1 MKKFIFSVAAL
12 ALLILSSCTKEEM
25 VTDNKDELLKQ
36 DSFVEVTSAS
46 TDAIFAE
53 ILRMNASYP
62 ATKAIWGEKYLTG
75 TVTITIRD
83 SSGVRIFLVDF
94 GNAGNTG
101 PDGKVRKGK
110 LAAYIVNN
118 GKTGSEQKIKY
129 IDFVEDGYLFNGW
142 VGRTITRDVDA
153 NTQQAVI
160 TEDFKV
166 TIPDGTKFTK
176 RVSSLNRLIKGGVA
190 TTKDDDTIETYG
202 TTTITNEKNETR
214 TRTVEA
220 TTPLIF
226 KVSASE
232 IVKGVA
238 KTTFADGKYVSI
250 DYGDGTVDNTA
261 TATNGTKTW
270 TITLKKTS

>member
-1 MKKFIFSVAAL
+1 MKKSIFLIAAF
-12 ALLILSSCTKEEM
+12 AILILSSCTKEEQ
-25 VTDNKDELLKQ
+25 VFGNKDEMLKQ
-36 DSFVEVTSAS
+36 DSYIEVTSAS
-46 TDAIFAE
+46 TDAILGE

-62 ATKAIWGEKYLTG
+62 ATKAIWGERFLTG

-94 GNAGNTG
+94 GTGNTG

-129 IDFVEDGYLFNGW
+129 IDFVEDGYMFSGW
-142 VGRTITRDVDA
+142 VGRTITRDIDA
-153 NTQQAVI
+153 KTQQALI

-176 RVSSLNRLIKGGVA
+176 RVATLNRLIKMGDLA
-190 TTKDDDTIETYG
+190 TKDDDIIECYG
-202 TTTITNEKNETR
+202 TITVTNEKNESR
-214 TRTVEA
+214 TRVIDA
-220 TTPLIF
+220 ATPLIF
-226 KVSASE
+226 NVSASE
-232 IVKGVA
+232 IVKGIA
-238 KTTFADGKYVSI
+238 KTTFPDGKTLTI

-261 TATNGTKTW
+261 TVSDGTKTW
-270 TITLKKTS
+270 TITLKKTK

>member
-1 MKKFIFSVAAL
+1 MKKFIFSVAAIT
-12 ALLILSSCTKEEM
+12 LLILSSCTKEEL
-25 VTDNKDELLKQ
+25 VSENKDEMLKQ
-36 DSFVEVTSAS
+36 DSFIEVTSAS
-46 TDAIFAE
+46 TDAILAE
-53 ILRMNASYP
+53 ILKMNASYP
-62 ATKAIWGEKYLTG
+62 ATKAFWGEKYLTG

-94 GNAGNTG
+94 GTAGN
-101 PDGKVRKGK
+101 
-110 LAAYIVNN
+110 
-118 GKTGSEQKIKY
+118 
-129 IDFVEDGYLFNGW
+129 LFNGW
-142 VGRTITRDVDA
+142 VGRTITRDIDA

-214 TRTVEA
+214 TRTIEA

-232 IVKGVA
+232 IVKGIA
-238 KTTFADGKYVSI
+238 KTTFADG
-250 DYGDGTVDNTA
+250 
-261 TATNGTKTW
+261 
-270 TITLKKTS
+270 

>member
-1 MKKFIFSVAAL
+1 MKKSIFLIAAF
-12 ALLILSSCTKEEM
+12 AILILSSCTKEEL
-25 VTDNKDELLKQ
+25 VSENKDEMLKQ
-36 DSFVEVTSAS
+36 DSYIEVTSAS
-46 TDAIFAE
+46 TDAILGE

-62 ATKAIWGEKYLTG
+62 ATKAIWGERFLTG
-75 TVTITIRD
+75 SVTITIRD

-94 GNAGNTG
+94 GAGNTG

-129 IDFVEDGYLFNGW
+129 IDFVEDGYMFSGW
-142 VGRTITRDVDA
+142 VERTITRDVDA

-166 TIPDGTKFTK
+166 TIPDGTKYTK
-176 RVSSLNRLIKGGVA
+176 RVANLNRLIKMGDLA
-190 TTKDDDTIETYG
+190 TKDDDTIETYG
-202 TTTITNEKNETR
+202 TATITNEKSESR
-214 TRTVEA
+214 TRTIEA

-232 IVKGVA
+232 IVKGIA
-238 KTTFADGKYVSI
+238 KTTFHDGKIHTV

-261 TATNGTKTW
+261 TVSNGTKTW
-270 TITLKKTS
+270 TITLKKTT